1 MFNILVVDDDKNT
14 RFVMH
19 ELLEA
24 ERFTVAEAANGAD
37 VDLKIVEKRM
47 QSPDHPALVG
57 FPETEYL
64 KFYICKI

>member
-24 ERFTVAEAANGAD
+24 ERFTVAEAA
-37 VDLKIVEKRM
+37 KKSI
-47 QSPDHPALVG
+47 
-57 FPETEYL
+57 
-64 KFYICKI
+64 